1 MIPIRLRLMIVV
13 QPAYLKVFGFSAKSE
28 GL

>member
-1 MIPIRLRLMIVV
+1 MIPIRLRPLMVA
-13 QPAYLKVFGFSAKSE
+13 QPAYSKVFGFSAKSE